1 MIIHQNIMGQGSCL
15 HDIEVNETYLFLVG
29 FRIPCRLLAHHVD
42 LLLYF
47 KRVGW
52 MLKDSREAGV
62 RVQELGLGGERWPFS
77 WEILEISDLNGS

>member
-1 MIIHQNIMGQGSCL
+1 
-15 HDIEVNETYLFLVG
+15 
-29 FRIPCRLLAHHVD
+29 
-42 LLLYF
+42 
-47 KRVGW
+47 